1 MYTFRTSQ
9 PIKSSQV
16 PDAMLEDIEVER
28 ALQIVLS
35 TAHLLEGQRRAILDC
50 VGYVLAEDVPADMD
64 IPPFDNSAMDGY
76 AVLASDTVG
85 ASSETPV
92 QLRVV
97 ADLPAGYAHPTVVRG
112 GEAVRIMTG
121 APLPPGTDAIARSEM
136 TIRGDGTVLVTAPAK
151 PGQDVR
157 YRGEDVKQGD
167 VVLTCGTPVRPAE
180 VGMLATLGRRD
191 ALVVRRPRV
200 AVLTTG
206 DELVDPWE
214 PVAPGKIRNSNLY
227 SISAQVKA
235 CGGEPILLGTAR
247 DTVERLEAKVRLGAE
262 ADMLITSGGVSVG
275 DYDVVKPVLARM
287 GEILFWK
294 VKMRPG
300 SPVVFGEIHG
310 KPMFGLPGNPTASIV
325 AFEQFV
331 RPAILHMSGRT
342 ALRRRE
348 VEATL
353 EENVKSRPGV
363 TNFVRAIATER
374 DGQWLVRRAGE
385 QGSAMLRSMVQSNAL
400 LIVPETASRLSIG
413 DKVQV
418 QLLDLPE
425 TE

>member
-1 MYTFRTSQ
+1 
-9 PIKSSQV
+9 
-16 PDAMLEDIEVER
+16 MLEDIEVER

-35 TAHLLEGQRRAILDC
+35 LAAVLDSERRPILDC

-76 AVLASDTVG
+76 AVLAADT
-85 ASSETPV
+85 AAATADKPV
-92 QLRVV
+92 QLRVI
-97 ADLPAGYAHPTVVRG
+97 ADLPAGYAPPSIVRS

-121 APLPPGTDAIARSEM
+121 APLPPGTDAIARSEI
-136 TIRGDGTVLVTAPAK
+136 TVRGDGTVLVLAAVG

-157 YRGEDVKQGD
+157 ISGEDVKKGD
-167 VVLTCGTPVRPAE
+167 AVLARGTLVRPPE

-191 ALVVRRPRV
+191 AAVVRKPRV
-200 AVLTTG
+200 AVLATG

-214 PVAPGKIRNSNLY
+214 PVTPGKIRNSNLY

-235 CGGEPILLGTAR
+235 CGAEPIPLGIAR
-247 DTVERLEAKVRLGAE
+247 DTVEQLEAKVRLGAE

-275 DYDVVKPVLARM
+275 DYDVVKTVLARL

-294 VKMRPG
+294 VLMRPG
-300 SPVVFGEIHG
+300 APVAFGHIQG
-310 KPMFGLPGNPTASIV
+310 KPMFGLPGNPTASMV

-331 RPAILHMSGRT
+331 RPAILKMSGRT

-348 VEATL
+348 AEATL
-353 EENVKSRPGV
+353 EDNLKNRPGV
-363 TNFVRAIATER
+363 RNFVRAIAVER
-374 DGQWLVRRAGE
+374 DGQWYVRRAGE
-385 QGSAMLRSMVQSNAL
+385 QGSAMLRSMVRSNAL
-400 LIVPETASRLSIG
+400 LVVPETASKLSPG
-413 DKVQV
+413 DKVRV

-425 TE
+425 VE

>member
-1 MYTFRTSQ
+1 
-9 PIKSSQV
+9 
-16 PDAMLEDIEVER
+16 MLEDIEVQR

-35 TAHLLEGQRRAILDC
+35 SATVLDGERRAILDC
-50 VGYVLAEDVPADMD
+50 LGYVLAEDVPADMD

-76 AVLASDTVG
+76 AVLAADTI
-85 ASSETPV
+85 AANTDKPV

-97 ADLPAGYAHPTVVRG
+97 ADLPAGYAPPTAVRS

-121 APLPPGTDAIARSEM
+121 APLPPGTDAVARSE
-136 TIRGDGTVLVTAPAK
+136 IAVRGDGTVLITSSVR

-157 YRGEDVKQGD
+157 YSGEDVKKGD
-167 VVLTCGTPVRPAE
+167 TVLARGTPIRPAE

-191 ALVVRRPRV
+191 ALVVRKLRV

-214 PVAPGKIRNSNLY
+214 PVTPGKIRNSNLY

-235 CGGEPILLGTAR
+235 CGGEPVPLGVAR
-247 DTVERLEAKVRLGAE
+247 DTVEQLEAKVRLGSE

-275 DYDVVKPVLARM
+275 DYDVVKTVLARM

-294 VKMRPG
+294 VQMRPG
-300 SPVVFGEIHG
+300 SPVVFGRILG
-310 KPMFGLPGNPTASIV
+310 KPMFGLPGNPTASMV

-331 RPAILHMSGRT
+331 RPAILKMSGRT
-342 ALRRRE
+342 ALRRHE

-353 EENVKSRPGV
+353 EENVKNRPGV
-363 TNFVRAIATER
+363 RNFVRAIATER
-374 DGQWLVRRAGE
+374 DGRWFVRRSGE
-385 QGSAMLRSMVQSNAL
+385 QGSAMLRSMVRSNAL
-400 LIVPETASRLSIG
+400 LVVPETASKLSEG

-425 TE
+425 VE